1 MLRITATDA
10 IIIGT
15 SRRLHAGFFM
25 IIPSSLM
32 CGSMRVLGRGGGK
45 YKAALEE
52 LQYDLQSSILLPE
65 NNLSPHKSDL

>member
-1 MLRITATDA
+1 
-10 IIIGT
+10 
-15 SRRLHAGFFM
+15 M

-32 CGSMRVLGRGGGK
+32 CGSMPAVRSKSAGAKGK
-45 YKAALEE
+45 KYMATLEE